1 MKIKR
6 IFDIFNG
13 DECGVDDSVQG
24 GIEFDNGWI
33 MVDIHYQDCCESVY
47 ANWEHLKNEA
57 GVDYDFDEKSFRIE
71 VVEEQGF
78 RFGDGNIML
87 FVPCYNE
94 QNGYYNSNLEIRV
107 YRQRQNS
114 KPLQLRRFR
123 NFYAGT
129 IDNIY

>member
-24 GIEFDNGWI
+24 GIEFDNGWL

-57 GVDYDFDEKSFRIE
+57 GVLDYNFDEDSFTIE
-71 VVEEQGF
+71 SVEEGI
-78 RFGDGNIML
+78 RFGDHAVMF

-107 YRQRQNS
+107 YRQRQNG

-123 NFYAGT
+123 NLYAGT
-129 IDNIY
+129 IDDIY